1 MQPLFYHASVCRPF
15 PCLPRRRKAPSF
27 PWLPHSLPANL
38 LLRKIFVGAL
48 YKREVPR
55 RGGRSHRVAARRVM
69 RGMSTVIP
77 APFTPA
83 SPFPKKSFALQNLFW
98 EPYPMS
104 LPCARGGGRR
114 GTSLTEGL
122 FYSRSS
128 DLYNP
133 PASLRSAPS
142 LTQGGLGK
150 EHLLTP
156 YTGRAGVRNDTA
168 RPQIFRAKNF
178 HP

>member
-1 MQPLFYHASVCRPF
+1 
-15 PCLPRRRKAPSF
+15 
-27 PWLPHSLPANL
+27 
-38 LLRKIFVGAL
+38 
-48 YKREVPR
+48 
-55 RGGRSHRVAARRVM
+55 
-69 RGMSTVIP
+69 
-77 APFTPA
+77 
-83 SPFPKKSFALQNLFW
+83 
-98 EPYPMS
+98 MS